1 MNHRLLRAADY
12 PVMPWKNGAG
22 STREILR
29 DAGDGLE
36 GFGWR
41 LSIADVGAPGPFSAF
56 SGYQRVITVLEG
68 EGMRLTVDGEPSR
81 ELRALD
87 AFAFDGASDLGPG
100 TSNEVRVVVRQ
111 IALLR
116 PTHAGDTTRVRSGT
130 LLVLTTTVRPSPVDL
145 PRASVRYAVARRVG
159 GAWQPAGTYDVTAD
173 ASGRARLELD
183 LAVGTWSVR
192 AQARPTSANA
202 NSVWTPLEFY
212 EVVPARPG

>member
-87 AFAFDGASDLGPG
+87 AFAFDGASAVDC
-100 TSNEVRVVVRQ
+100 E
-111 IALLR
+111 LL
-116 PTHAGDTTRVRSGT
+116 
-130 LLVLTTTVRPSPVDL
+130 
-145 PRASVRYAVARRVG
+145 G
-159 GAWQPAGTYDVTAD
+159 GAIRDFNLIYAPARY
-173 ASGRARLELD
+173 RARLQWLRVQGELALFSSASIVLLFSAGAAPVVANRDGQLLGSLERQDCLQVEADGRLVEYRLSSSAAADVCLIELD
-183 LAVGTWSVR
+183 PR
-192 AQARPTSANA
+192 
-202 NSVWTPLEFY
+202 
-212 EVVPARPG
+212 